1 MSVESPQQ
9 TAPDPP
15 ANKSPARL
23 RPSDFLVALLI
34 GFIQITGTIF
44 AARHGPFGPEEE
56 PIRRSL
62 DALAFVLLAAGPAAL
77 VVRHRFPAAV
87 LVGVFGTTLL
97 YWLIGYPKGPIFL
110 ALLVAFLTAMRHGR
124 RMVAWLVLGAGYFG
138 FLWLE
143 SLLGLD
149 EAPSAAEAV
158 GLAAWLLVLGAVAE
172 WIRVRREYVRAVEQR
187 ALEAERTREEE
198 ARRRATEE
206 RLRIA
211 REVHDVLAHNISL
224 INVQAGVALHLMADR
239 PEQARTA
246 LSAIKD
252 ASGEVLRE
260 LRSTLGVLRQ
270 VDEQAPLEPSAG
282 LARLDDVIARAEA
295 AGLRVQKEVD
305 GEPRPLPAGVDL
317 AAFRIVQEA
326 LTNVARHAGPATATV
341 RLAYGARDL
350 TVQIDDDGRGA
361 ATRPA
366 LGEGGAGILGMRERT
381 AALGGEFE
389 AGPRPEGGF
398 RVRAKLPVDGR
409 P

>member
-1 MSVESPQQ
+1 MSVESLQKPS
-9 TAPDPP
+9 PGPP
-15 ANKSPARL
+15 TEQRPVRL
-23 RPSDFLVALLI
+23 RPVDVLVALLV
-34 GFIQITGTIF
+34 GFIQITGAIF
-44 AARHGPFGPEEE
+44 AARHGPFGPDPE

-62 DALAFVLLAAGPAAL
+62 DLLAFALLAAGPAAL
-77 VVRHRFPAAV
+77 VLRHRFPAAV
-87 LVGVFGTTLL
+87 LVWVFGTTLL
-97 YWLIGYPKGPIFL
+97 YWLLGYPKGPVFL

-124 RMVAWLVLGAGYFG
+124 RVVGWSVLGAGYFG
-138 FLWLE
+138 FLWLD
-143 SLLGLD
+143 SLAGLD
-149 EAPSAAEAV
+149 DAPSLGEAI

-187 ALEAERTREEE
+187 AVEAERTREEE

-224 INVQAGVALHLMADR
+224 INVQAGVALHLMEDR

-282 LARLDDVIARAEA
+282 LARLDDVIGRAEA
-295 AGLRVQKEVD
+295 AGLRVRKEVE
-305 GEPRPLPAGVDL
+305 GQPRSLPAGVDL

-341 RLAYGARDL
+341 RIAYSERDL
-350 TVQIDDDGRGA
+350 AVQIDDDGRGVA
-361 ATRPA
+361 AHWARSP
-366 LGEGGAGILGMRERT
+366 GGSGILGMRERT

-398 RVRAKLPVDGR
+398 RVRAVLPLDGR